1 MPRVAFRNFT
11 GGEVTPTLS
20 ARYDLQK
27 LGSFLQ
33 CCENF
38 IPNLHGDIE
47 RRPGMCFIADLGGK
61 SVLIPFQFNTEPE
74 NNYVLIFQEGS
85 ITVAS
90 ADMPACVWTPGT
102 EGLWQWE
109 EVKNEAV
116 YTPKV

>member
-27 LGSFLQ
+27 FGSFLQ

-47 RRPGMCFIADLGGK
+47 RRPGT
-61 SVLIPFQFNTEPE
+61 S
-74 NNYVLIFQEGS
+74 S
-85 ITVAS
+85 IWRTGTTLCAS
-90 ADMPACVWTPGT
+90 
-102 EGLWQWE
+102 
-109 EVKNEAV
+109 
-116 YTPKV
+116 